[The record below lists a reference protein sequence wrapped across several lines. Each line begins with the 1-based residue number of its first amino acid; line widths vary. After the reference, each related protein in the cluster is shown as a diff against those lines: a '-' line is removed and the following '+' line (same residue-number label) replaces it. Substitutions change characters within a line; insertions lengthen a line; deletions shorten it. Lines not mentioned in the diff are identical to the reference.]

1 MNLLIRRLG
10 VVLAVLLLVG
20 GIVGFNAL
28 QSRKEAP
35 PVKTETPR
43 IFYVDTFIA
52 YNATLPGSL
61 DIDGQLVAYNK
72 IDIFAEVSG
81 TLRATS
87 RPFKVGTAFE
97 KGTVMI
103 DIDDAE
109 ARLNLLSQKSNLLN
123 AITRMMPDLKIDYP
137 ESFGQWEAYLNSF
150 DPEAPL
156 RPFPA
161 PVSQQEKYFVASNNI
176 QGTYYTI
183 KSAEE
188 RLGKYRI
195 YAPFTGVLTQV
206 NINPGALVR
215 TGQLL
220 GVLMNPADYEL
231 EATIALSDLPFLKT
245 GNRVSLQSED
255 IPGDWQ
261 GRIKRIN
268 DQVDAN
274 TQTVKVF
281 VEVEGKDL
289 REGMYLKGQAVAAPI
304 EDALA
309 VPRDLL
315 VNQNAVYTVENEQ
328 VKLKMVEVLRL
339 TPKEAIVRGIPD
351 GTVLLA
357 KILPGT
363 FDGLNVKIN
372 SRD

>member
-20 GIVGFNAL
+20 GMVGFNLL

-43 IFYVDTFIA
+43 IFYVDTFVA
-52 YNATLPGSL
+52 VNGTLPGML

-97 KGTVMI
+97 RGALMI

-123 AITRMMPDLKIDYP
+123 AVTRMMPDLKIDYP
-137 ESFGQWEAYLNSF
+137 ESFGQWEQYLNGF
-150 DPEAPL
+150 DPESVL
-156 RPFPA
+156 QPFPE
-161 PVSQQEKYFVASNNI
+161 PLSQQEKYFVASSNI
-176 QGTYYTI
+176 QGSYYTI

-188 RLGKYRI
+188 RLSKYKI
-195 YAPFTGVLTQV
+195 YAPFSGVLTQV

-215 TGQLL
+215 AGQLL

-231 EATIALSDLPFLKT
+231 EATVALSDLPYLKI

-255 IPGDWQ
+255 ITGEWQ

-289 REGMYLKGQAVAAPI
+289 REGMYLKGQATAAPI
-304 EDALA
+304 EDAIA
-309 VPRDLL
+309 VPRALL
-315 VNQNAVYTVENEQ
+315 INQNAVYIVENDQ
-328 VKLKMVEVLRL
+328 VKLRNVEVVRL
-339 TPKEAIVRGIPD
+339 TPETAIVRGIPD
-351 GTVLLA
+351 GTVLLEQ
-357 KILPGT
+357 ILPGT